1 MDVCEWARQGENVI
15 NILDEDNNDGNGNQT
30 RNTYGGVSS
39 SGLSLVLL
47 FNQTI

>member
-1 MDVCEWARQGENVI
+1 MDVCEWARQQGENVI

-30 RNTYGGVSS
+30 RNTYGVSS
-39 SGLSLVLL
+39 SDLSLVLL